1 MPAKFTNNASATLAS
16 AITTSSTVISVT
28 AGQGAF
34 FPTLAGADYFFA
46 TLSDSSNNLEV
57 VKCTARSGDSLTVT
71 RAQDGTTARAYAA
84 GDRIELR
91 INAAAID
98 SKFDKEGG
106 TVTGNLSVNGNTT
119 LGDAAGD
126 SLTVNAATISY
137 ANNPTISGAH
147 SYSGNVSY
155 NGNVTF
161 GDAVGD
167 SITINAGTVSTP
179 NNLNFDS
186 NTFVIDATNNRI
198 GIGTASPT
206 YSLSVENATSAYASF
221 KVGVNSPLVV
231 GQDSNGDT
239 YVQNNAN
246 ATLRFGANGAERF
259 RVGPAGQLGIGGANY
274 GTSGQFLRSNGSAS
288 AASWGD
294 VVTAPNLR
302 VITASGS
309 FTVPAA
315 TLRVTCVGA
324 GGGGAGGFTAGTNGG
339 GGGGGGS
346 SIAIVE
352 GLTVGSTVTVTIGS
366 AGTAGTTSTN
376 GGAGGTTSFGS
387 YVSATGGGGGTTT
400 GGAGGAGGTVSS
412 ANVTYF
418 FNAEGADGAYGV
430 GGNGGSSMFGGA
442 GVGARA
448 AQGAGSSGNL
458 YGGGGGGGG
467 GATSTKTAGGAGA
480 AGAAGVVIV
489 EW

>member
-274 GTSGQFLRSNGSAS
+274 GTSGQVLTSQGSGAAAVWQNPAGGANGTIFTTSGTFAVPGGVNVVKVTCIGAGGGSGSANGFTNKS
-288 AASWGD
+288 PGSVSSGGGGPGAKVVGYVDVTGQSNVTVTVGTGGAAATTSGNT
-294 VVTAPNLR
+294 VTA
-302 VITASGS
+302 TAGNASS
-309 FTVPAA
+309 FGAFLT
-315 TLRVTCVGA
+315 A
-324 GGGGAGGFTAGTNGG
+324 GGGGAGQSRDVNASGTGASG
-339 GGGGGGS
+339 
-346 SIAIVE
+346 
-352 GLTVGSTVTVTIGS
+352 TD
-366 AGTAGTTSTN
+366 GTAGTVGGNTTN
-376 GGAGGTTSFGS
+376 RIEGWSVQLTEDKG
-387 YVSATGGGGGTTT
+387 Y
-400 GGAGGAGGTVSS
+400 GAGGATVIKS
-412 ANVTYF
+412 N
-418 FNAEGADGAYGV
+418 DGVLA
-430 GGNGGSSMFGGA
+430 GN
-442 GVGARA
+442 
-448 AQGAGSSGNL
+448 AGSNGFVL
-458 YGGGGGGGG
+458 
-467 GATSTKTAGGAGA
+467 
-480 AGAAGVVIV
+480 V
-489 EW
+489 EY